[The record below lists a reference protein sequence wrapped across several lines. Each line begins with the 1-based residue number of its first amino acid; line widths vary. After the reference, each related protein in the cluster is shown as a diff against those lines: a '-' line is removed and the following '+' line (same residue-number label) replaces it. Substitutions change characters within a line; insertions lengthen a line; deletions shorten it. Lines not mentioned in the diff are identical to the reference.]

1 MNKKAIWLT
10 VGLMGIALVGILTL
24 QFYWINWSVKLNEKQ
39 FDDSVIAALKRIS
52 DMLQKEKENWEMEQ
66 LNQIL
71 QRELNETD
79 NSIDDHFGQ
88 LLAHSNMVFSDDSM
102 LRKATKSALSSWEI
116 KKKVAELYYRQIRL
130 HPLTLDQR
138 IDPSKLTMLL
148 EHEFKELHVDLKY
161 DFGVFDN
168 NLHNF
173 VILNGNYLVN
183 VGDGKSSKSE
193 MELKESPRDATYT
206 VDLFTTAHSTPG
218 YLKVVFPFKNKWLWR
233 SVMPIIVLTLLLTGL
248 ILGCFYYVISVVF
261 RQKKLSEI
269 KNDFVNNMTHEFKTP
284 IATINLA
291 SDSILSSK
299 IISDPSRISRFVGI
313 IKEENKRMLS
323 QVEKVLQMA
332 LLDKQDFQLNL
343 KSVNVHEIIQ
353 QAVANIDLQV
363 SQRDGII
370 IQELNANRP
379 VIKADQT
386 HLTNI
391 IYNLLDNANKYSPE
405 APQIIVTTKDTSK
418 GIEIRVSDKGIG
430 MSKENQKMIFEK
442 FYRVPT
448 GNLHNVK
455 GFGLGLSYVKAMV
468 LAHRGNIS
476 LDSEPNKGSTFIIF
490 LPS

>member
-1 MNKKAIWLT
+1 
-10 VGLMGIALVGILTL
+10 
-24 QFYWINWSVKLNEKQ
+24 
-39 FDDSVIAALKRIS
+39 
-52 DMLQKEKENWEMEQ
+52 
-66 LNQIL
+66 
-71 QRELNETD
+71 
-79 NSIDDHFGQ
+79 
-88 LLAHSNMVFSDDSM
+88 
-102 LRKATKSALSSWEI
+102 
-116 KKKVAELYYRQIRL
+116 
-130 HPLTLDQR
+130 
-138 IDPSKLTMLL
+138 
-148 EHEFKELHVDLKY
+148 
-161 DFGVFDN
+161 
-168 NLHNF
+168 
-173 VILNGNYLVN
+173 
-183 VGDGKSSKSE
+183 
-193 MELKESPRDATYT
+193 
-206 VDLFTTAHSTPG
+206 
-218 YLKVVFPFKNKWLWR
+218 
-233 SVMPIIVLTLLLTGL
+233 
-248 ILGCFYYVISVVF
+248 
-261 RQKKLSEI
+261 
-269 KNDFVNNMTHEFKTP
+269 
-284 IATINLA
+284 
-291 SDSILSSK
+291 
-299 IISDPSRISRFVGI
+299 
-313 IKEENKRMLS
+313 MLS